1 MNENENPQ
9 SRNEA
14 LLQNILGDDNETGA
28 PQSRVEAI
36 LQNMLGANN
45 ALEEPQS
52 RNEKLLME
60 ILEQGA
66 GGGGGG
72 GSEDFAITDTSNLFK
87 NGSRLENFDDLKKHF
102 SGNTTTCEYMFQY
115 ASSGITNVD
124 LNFDTSNCELFTYMF
139 QGCPFLETAPSYDLS
154 KARYCS
160 YMFASCSAL
169 ENVPVYNLS
178 TSNFNNSGHQNM
190 FQYCTALTDESLN
203 NIMASLMTIRITL
216 GTVSKTLK
224 YVGLTSDQATRCQ
237 NLSNYQAFTEAGW
250 TTGY

>member
-72 GSEDFAITDTSNLFK
+72 SEDFVITDTSNLFK

-115 ASSGITNVD
+115 ASSD
-124 LNFDTSNCELFTYMF
+124 LADMNLFFDTTNCQQFTYMF
-139 QGCPFLETAPSYDLS
+139 QGCSFLETAPSYDLS

-160 YMFASCSAL
+160 YMFYSCSAL

-178 TSNFNNSGHQNM
+178 ASNFNNSGHQNM
-190 FQYCTALTDESLN
+190 FQYCAALTDESLN
-203 NIMASLMTIRITL
+203 NIMETLMTIQTPISSAT
-216 GTVSKTLK
+216 KTLK

-237 NLSNYQAFTEAGW
+237 SLSNYQAFTEAGW